1 MASKLAG
8 GEVVLDHGTFK
19 ANQPPL
25 APKRKLKIDRKK
37 SNVEWQW
44 APFTNQAREDG
55 LVLHHWQKKG
65 VEFAEYPYARFN
77 TKLERVTYTDDEY
90 ERLLADR
97 HWTRSDTDYLI
108 NLCHRLDL
116 RWPVILDRYAPVPP
130 RPLEQLQ
137 RRYYHCAH
145 ALARDRYRRSRGG
158 RLESEGGV
166 PAYVDQSQALGISSR
181 TRDFDV
187 AYEEKR
193 RRQAHVAYCRTRA
206 EEAEERRLRDELK
219 AVELESRRLKRRAR
233 GQPADE
239 PPRRSGLEAA
249 RLAANAIAPPKRPQP
264 GQPYL
269 QSSRLKPP
277 EGAQGL
283 SKGMLTKL
291 ALVLEEL
298 GVPARPIPTKLSCD
312 AYDALRRDIVTL
324 LSLQKLATSKD
335 LELRQMRRAA
345 DDQHARAQHA
355 ARAAQQHT
363 RAQAY
368 AAPKRT
374 APQVTRGQVQKR
386 ARR

>member
-1 MASKLAG
+1 MRS
-8 GEVVLDHGTFK
+8 
-19 ANQPPL
+19 
-25 APKRKLKIDRKK
+25 
-37 SNVEWQW
+37 
-44 APFTNQAREDG
+44 G
-55 LVLHHWQKKG
+55 L
-65 VEFAEYPYARFN
+65 
-77 TKLERVTYTDDEY
+77 
-90 ERLLADR
+90 
-97 HWTRSDTDYLI
+97 
-108 NLCHRLDL
+108 
-116 RWPVILDRYAPVPP
+116 
-130 RPLEQLQ
+130 
-137 RRYYHCAH
+137 
-145 ALARDRYRRSRGG
+145 RRSG
-158 RLESEGGV
+158 E
-166 PAYVDQSQALGISSR
+166 A
-181 TRDFDV
+181 
-187 AYEEKR
+187 R
-193 RRQAHVAYCRTRA
+193 RHVAYCRTRA

-219 AVELESRRLKRRAR
+219 AVGIGDRETEETRAGPARRRAS
-233 GQPADE
+233 
-239 PPRRSGLEAA
+239 RRSGLEAA

-283 SKGMLTKL
+283 SKGMFTKL

-335 LELRQMRRAA
+335 LNCGRCAVLRTTSTRGRST
-345 DDQHARAQHA
+345 R